1 MKNIVIDKLQLTNF
15 KGIKKL
21 NIDFSHRTVISG
33 ENATGKTTLF
43 DAFFWLL
50 FDKNSENKT
59 QFEIKTLDKNNDPI
73 HNLDHNVTGFFTIN
87 GLPLKL
93 SKTYKEKWTRRRG
106 QQHQELTG
114 HETSYEINDVEVSAG
129 EYKNK
134 IATLVDERVF
144 MLITNPLQFS
154 QAQGWK
160 ERREVLMKILGEVN
174 DTDVINSN
182 PYLLSSLTSKFATRT
197 FDELQRITK
206 ATKTKLND
214 ELKFI
219 PERIKEVQFSKID
232 PIPVKELT
240 IEKSEIEN
248 MISELETNL
257 KLGTAKDEQ
266 KAILKR
272 QIYDLEDELKSI
284 EREVLSGTEINL
296 NQYEQLLR
304 DELRRHSDYESTLY
318 DVTYKKSAITKKHE
332 QLKKDIVQTV
342 KKLKLVE
349 EMEFT
354 PSTDNHE
361 CPMCKRPF
369 DEHHISKA
377 NDELEK
383 NFNKNKSSDLVEL
396 KTIGSK
402 QKEEWKE
409 AEAQINDLCEKEEEL
424 KSKIET
430 SKEDIESLK
439 GKISEIK
446 SATPDPKQDVRYQS
460 KQKEIEDIKTQ
471 MVSLDE
477 ELADLG
483 INEELSSLKSRLSE
497 INSELAKSGINDKA
511 NMRIQELE
519 SELQQKTEAFNDA
532 EKLEYKLEEFLK
544 AKVKLLES
552 RINDRFSKVQF
563 KLFNTQVN
571 GGISETCEALING
584 VPFADA
590 NKAAKLNAGL
600 DIINTLND
608 YYDTLAPIWIDNRES
623 VNEVIETKA
632 QLINLV
638 VSKDKKLKVNE
649 EN

>member
-1 MKNIVIDKLQLTNF
+1 MKNIVINKLQLTNF

-21 NIDFSHRTVISG
+21 DIDFSHRTIISG

-59 QFEIKTLDKNNDPI
+59 QFEIKTLDKNNNPI
-73 HNLDHNVTGFFTIN
+73 HNLDHNVTGYFTIN
-87 GLPLKL
+87 DLPLKL

-134 IATLVDERVF
+134 IAALVDEKVF

-219 PERIKEVQFSKID
+219 PERIKEVQLSKID

-304 DELRRHSDYESTLY
+304 DELRHHSDYESTLY
-318 DVTYKKSAITKKHE
+318 DVTYKKSAITKKCE
-332 QLKKDIVQTV
+332 QLKKDILETV
-342 KKLKLVE
+342 KKLNLVE
-349 EMEFT
+349 EMEFV

-369 DEHHISKA
+369 DEEHISKA

-383 NFNKNKSSDLVEL
+383 NFNRNKSSDLVEL

-409 AEAQINDLCEKEEEL
+409 AEAQLNNLCEKEEEL
-424 KSKIET
+424 KTKIET
-430 SKEDIESLK
+430 SRKDIESLK

-446 SATPDPKQDVRYQS
+446 SATPDPKQDAKYQN
-460 KQKEIEDIKTQ
+460 KLKEIEGIKTQ
-471 MVSLDE
+471 MASLDE
-477 ELADLG
+477 ELADFG
-483 INEELSSLKSRLSE
+483 IKDELNTLKSRLSE

-511 NMRIQELE
+511 NKRIQELE
-519 SELQQKTEAFNDA
+519 DELQQKTEAFNDA